1 MKSSQTVRKKSIAL
15 HFYIVKIMYSYF
27 SIYLG
32 MIFCSQITL
41 MLNVGHLSLFYFFYT
56 YLTIARFLPFF
67 DKFFIN
73 RNYISLIAKSGD
85 SLLLTYLMTLT

>member
-41 MLNVGHLSLFYFFYT
+41 MLNVGHLPLFYFF
-56 YLTIARFLPFF
+56 L
-67 DKFFIN
+67 
-73 RNYISLIAKSGD
+73 YISQLRDFSLFLISF
-85 SLLLTYLMTLT
+85 SLIEITSA

>member
-1 MKSSQTVRKKSIAL
+1 MKSSQTVRKKSITL

-41 MLNVGHLSLFYFFYT
+41 MLNVGHLSLFH
-56 YLTIARFLPFF
+56 FLL
-67 DKFFIN
+67 
-73 RNYISLIAKSGD
+73 YISQLRDFSLFLISF
-85 SLLLTYLMTLT
+85 SLIEITSA